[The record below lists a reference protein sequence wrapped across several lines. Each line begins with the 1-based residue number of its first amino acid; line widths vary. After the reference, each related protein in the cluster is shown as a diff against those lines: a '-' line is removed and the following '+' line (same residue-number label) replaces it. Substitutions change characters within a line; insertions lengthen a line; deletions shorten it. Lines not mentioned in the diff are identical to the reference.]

1 MGTATATLSLCQW
14 PTSSSSSSV
23 RMHVRFSCRTPHL
36 SPYTVDRTLY
46 SAEVAME
53 AAKAAIAGG
62 ISVLEIVVSTP
73 GVLQQLVKEHPTMA
87 LGVCFNPLSFYLVFH
102 MVGTVLRIED
112 AKSAINAGAKFLM
125 SPATVKDI
133 MEMDYVQ
140 SGEILY
146 IPGTMTPT
154 EILSACD
161 EGAKIVKVG
170 LCMFFNIYPVS
181 ALGGFQYIS
190 ALKKAF
196 PHISMVASQGITI
209 DSIGEYILRGA
220 SAVVLS
226 DAIFD
231 KDAIAQHD
239 LDKIQKLAH
248 SAALLGNKSVNR

>member
-1 MGTATATLSLCQW
+1 M
-14 PTSSSSSSV
+14 

-36 SPYTVDRTLY
+36 TASAVDRTLCQINNSGAIACLRAN

-62 ISVLEIVVSTP
+62 ISV
-73 GVLQQLVKEHPTMA
+73 
-87 LGVCFNPLSFYLVFH
+87 
-102 MVGTVLRIED
+102 VGTVLRIED

-133 MEMDYVQ
+133 MVMDYVQ

-154 EILSACD
+154 EILSTWD
-161 EGAKIVKVG
+161 ED
-170 LCMFFNIYPVS
+170 LS
-181 ALGGFQYIS
+181 DLSRLGGFQYIS

-196 PHISMVASQGITI
+196 PHVSMVASQGIKI

-239 LDKIQKLAH
+239 FDKIQNLAH
-248 SAALLGNKSVNR
+248 SAALLGNKSVNRICYSSEWMMI

>member
-1 MGTATATLSLCQW
+1 MLGSICAGSTTAGEGASYNGPRGELAKSLNLENISLSL
-14 PTSSSSSSV
+14 
-23 RMHVRFSCRTPHL
+23 
-36 SPYTVDRTLY
+36 
-46 SAEVAME
+46 
-53 AAKAAIAGG
+53 
-62 ISVLEIVVSTP
+62 
-73 GVLQQLVKEHPTMA
+73 
-87 LGVCFNPLSFYLVFH
+87 
-102 MVGTVLRIED
+102 IED

-161 EGAKIVKVG
+161 EGAKIVK
-170 LCMFFNIYPVS
+170 IYPVS

-220 SAVVLS
+220 LAVVLS

>member
-14 PTSSSSSSV
+14 LSSSSSM
-23 RMHVRFSCRTPHL
+23 RMHHL
-36 SPYTVDRTLY
+36 QCQINNSGATACLRAN

-62 ISVLEIVVSTP
+62 ISVLEIVVLTP
-73 GVLQQLVKEHPTMA
+73 GVFEILNSYASGRSVLVLQQLVKEHPTMA
-87 LGVCFNPLSFYLVFH
+87 LGICFHLLSFYLVSH

-133 MEMDYVQ
+133 MVMDYVQ

-154 EILSACD
+154 EILSTWD
-161 EGAKIVKVG
+161 ED
-170 LCMFFNIYPVS
+170 LS
-181 ALGGFQYIS
+181 RLGGFQYIS
-190 ALKKAF
+190 SLKKAF
-196 PHISMVASQGITI
+196 PHVSMVASQGIKI

-239 LDKIQKLAH
+239 FDKIQNLAH

>member
-14 PTSSSSSSV
+14 LSSSSSM

-36 SPYTVDRTLY
+36 TASAVDRTLCQINN
-46 SAEVAME
+46 SG
-53 AAKAAIAGG
+53 AIACLRANRSGHG
-62 ISVLEIVVSTP
+62 SCKS
-73 GVLQQLVKEHPTMA
+73 
-87 LGVCFNPLSFYLVFH
+87 CNS
-102 MVGTVLRIED
+102 RIED

-133 MEMDYVQ
+133 MVMDYVQ

-154 EILSACD
+154 EILSTWD
-161 EGAKIVKVG
+161 ED
-170 LCMFFNIYPVS
+170 LS
-181 ALGGFQYIS
+181 DLSRLGGFQYIS

-196 PHISMVASQGITI
+196 PHVSMVASQGIKI

-239 LDKIQKLAH
+239 FDKIQNLAH
-248 SAALLGNKSVNR
+248 SAALLGNKSVNRICYSSEWMMI

>member
-36 SPYTVDRTLY
+36 SPYTVDRTLCQINNSGVIACLRAN

-62 ISVLEIVVSTP
+62 ISV
-73 GVLQQLVKEHPTMA
+73 VLQQLVKEHPTMA
-87 LGVCFNPLSFYLVFH
+87 LG
-102 MVGTVLRIED
+102 VGTVLRIED

-161 EGAKIVKVG
+161 EGAKIVK
-170 LCMFFNIYPVS
+170 IYPVS

>member
-14 PTSSSSSSV
+14 LSSSSSM

-36 SPYTVDRTLY
+36 TASAVDRTLCQINNSGAIACLRAN

-62 ISVLEIVVSTP
+62 ISVLEIVVLTP
-73 GVLQQLVKEHPTMA
+73 GVFE
-87 LGVCFNPLSFYLVFH
+87 
-102 MVGTVLRIED
+102 VGTVLRIED

-133 MEMDYVQ
+133 MVMDYVQ

-154 EILSACD
+154 EILSTWD

-170 LCMFFNIYPVS
+170 LCIFFNVYYLS
-181 ALGGFQYIS
+181 RLGGFQYIS

-196 PHISMVASQGITI
+196 PHVSMVASQGIKI

-239 LDKIQKLAH
+239 FDKIQNLAH

>member
-1 MGTATATLSLCQW
+1 
-14 PTSSSSSSV
+14 
-23 RMHVRFSCRTPHL
+23 
-36 SPYTVDRTLY
+36 
-46 SAEVAME
+46 
-53 AAKAAIAGG
+53 
-62 ISVLEIVVSTP
+62 
-73 GVLQQLVKEHPTMA
+73 
-87 LGVCFNPLSFYLVFH
+87 
-102 MVGTVLRIED
+102 
-112 AKSAINAGAKFLM
+112 
-125 SPATVKDI
+125 

-154 EILSACD
+154 E
-161 EGAKIVKVG
+161 VR
-170 LCMFFNIYPVS
+170 IYPVS
-181 ALGGFQYIS
+181 ALGGFQYIL

-220 SAVVLS
+220 LAVVLS

-248 SAALLGNKSVNR
+248 SAALVGFLICE

>member
-1 MGTATATLSLCQW
+1 M
-14 PTSSSSSSV
+14 

-36 SPYTVDRTLY
+36 TASAVDRTLCQINNSGAIACLRAN

-62 ISVLEIVVSTP
+62 ISVLEIVVLTP
-73 GVLQQLVKEHPTMA
+73 GVFE
-87 LGVCFNPLSFYLVFH
+87 
-102 MVGTVLRIED
+102 VGTVLRIED

-133 MEMDYVQ
+133 MVMDYVQ

-154 EILSACD
+154 EILSTWD
-161 EGAKIVKVG
+161 ED
-170 LCMFFNIYPVS
+170 LS
-181 ALGGFQYIS
+181 DLSRLGGFQYIS

-196 PHISMVASQGITI
+196 PHVSMVASQGIKI

-239 LDKIQKLAH
+239 FDKIQNLAH
-248 SAALLGNKSVNR
+248 SAALLGNKSVNRICYSSEWMMI

>member
-36 SPYTVDRTLY
+36 SPYTVDRTLCQINN
-46 SAEVAME
+46 SGV
-53 AAKAAIAGG
+53 IACLRANRSGHG
-62 ISVLEIVVSTP
+62 SCKSCNSSWRLWCRP
-73 GVLQQLVKEHPTMA
+73 QVLQQLVKEHPTMA
-87 LGVCFNPLSFYLVFH
+87 LG
-102 MVGTVLRIED
+102 VGTVLRIED

-161 EGAKIVKVG
+161 EGAKIVK
-170 LCMFFNIYPVS
+170 IYPVS

-248 SAALLGNKSVNR
+248 SAALLGNKSVNRIY

>member
-36 SPYTVDRTLY
+36 SPYTVDRTLCQINN
-46 SAEVAME
+46 SGV
-53 AAKAAIAGG
+53 IACLRANRSGHG
-62 ISVLEIVVSTP
+62 SCKS
-73 GVLQQLVKEHPTMA
+73 
-87 LGVCFNPLSFYLVFH
+87 CNS
-102 MVGTVLRIED
+102 RIED

-161 EGAKIVKVG
+161 EGAKIVK
-170 LCMFFNIYPVS
+170 IYPVS

-248 SAALLGNKSVNR
+248 SAALLGNKSVNRNT